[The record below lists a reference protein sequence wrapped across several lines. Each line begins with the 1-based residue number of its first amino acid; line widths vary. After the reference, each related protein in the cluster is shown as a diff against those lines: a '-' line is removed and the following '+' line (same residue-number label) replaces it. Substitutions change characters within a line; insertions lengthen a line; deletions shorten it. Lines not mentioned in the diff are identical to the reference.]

1 MRDVNDLPVLPFA
14 TRAAFEKWLGKNHT
28 KVTGVWLQFAKKGSD
43 VPSLTYAEAVEV
55 ALIHGWI
62 DGQAKPFDEPYWLQR
77 FTPRR
82 ARSKWSR
89 INRGRAEKLI
99 KDGAM
104 KPAGLKEV
112 EAAKADGRWE
122 AAYAGPKTAEPP
134 EDLVAALKRNKAAR
148 LFFET
153 LDSRNRF
160 SIIYRV
166 SDAKKP
172 ETRARRIDQFV
183 TMLAEG
189 KKIY

>member
-1 MRDVNDLPVLPFA
+1 MKADDYPIQPFE
-14 TRAAFEKWLGKNHT
+14 TAASFEKWLT
-28 KVTGVWLQFAKKGSD
+28 KHHAKEPGVWVRFAKKGSG
-43 VPSLTYAEAVEV
+43 VASLTYAEAVEV
-55 ALIHGWI
+55 ALAFGWI
-62 DGQAKPFDEPYWLQR
+62 DGQARPHEEPFWLQK

-89 INRGRAEKLI
+89 INRERAAKLI
-99 KDGAM
+99 QSGAM
-104 KPAGLKEV
+104 RPAGLKEV

-134 EDLVAALKRNKAAR
+134 EDLIAALKRNKAAR
-148 LFFET
+148 TFFET

-160 SIIYRV
+160 AIIYRV

-172 ETRARRIDQFV
+172 ETRARRIVTFV
-183 TMLAEG
+183 TMMAEG